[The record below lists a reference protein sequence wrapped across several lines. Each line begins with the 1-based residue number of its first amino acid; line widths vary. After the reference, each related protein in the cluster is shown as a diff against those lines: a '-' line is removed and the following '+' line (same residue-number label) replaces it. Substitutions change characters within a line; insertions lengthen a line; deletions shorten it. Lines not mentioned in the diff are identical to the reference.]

1 MLLLLLLHGILSQQ
15 QAAVVPA
22 DPASPG
28 LRPLEHCDAAADVV
42 IWGGTVCGVTASVAA
57 ATGNASVL
65 FIVNGSRLGGMTS
78 GGLGGVDLSMK
89 IGGLA
94 DKLLTPLGRGFEPH
108 VAESAME
115 AMLRQ
120 AGHHVAI
127 HRGTG
132 WLTSVSTTGDAPRRI
147 MSVTALNGRTY
158 CGLAFVDCSYEGDL
172 LRLSGTAFT
181 VGRESKDQYN
191 ESMAGDDAGND
202 AGQAIAIA
210 EKPAMFAEDVSPF
223 VDNTNSTL
231 LPTITGVLP
240 SSKRGGEADSKVM
253 AMCFRMCLT
262 NNATNALP
270 IGPPPNYNV
279 TDMELLRRELVSASK
294 RGLKLK
300 LRSLFLV
307 RQLSNQKI
315 DLNSGQWSTEA
326 GTGGFF
332 PFSTDLPFAQYGWPL
347 GAYPSYVDQ
356 AT

>member
-191 ESMAGDDAGND
+191 ESMAGDDAG
-202 AGQAIAIA
+202 
-210 EKPAMFAEDVSPF
+210 KLMPARQSP
-223 VDNTNSTL
+223 
-231 LPTITGVLP
+231 
-240 SSKRGGEADSKVM
+240 
-253 AMCFRMCLT
+253 
-262 NNATNALP
+262 
-270 IGPPPNYNV
+270 
-279 TDMELLRRELVSASK
+279 LLRNRLCLLRTLAHSSTTLTQHCCRQSLVCYLRASVEG
-294 RGLKLK
+294 RPI
-300 LRSLFLV
+300 R
-307 RQLSNQKI
+307 R
-315 DLNSGQWSTEA
+315 
-326 GTGGFF
+326 
-332 PFSTDLPFAQYGWPL
+332 
-347 GAYPSYVDQ
+347 
-356 AT
+356 